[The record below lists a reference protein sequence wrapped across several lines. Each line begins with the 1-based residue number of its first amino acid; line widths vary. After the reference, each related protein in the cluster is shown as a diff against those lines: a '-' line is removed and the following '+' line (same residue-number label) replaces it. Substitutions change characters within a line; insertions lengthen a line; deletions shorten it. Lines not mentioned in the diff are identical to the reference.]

1 MFSKE
6 PEHYN
11 FPYPLFVTSIHM
23 FVQWSLS
30 ALTIYAL
37 PNLRPTGRPAPR
49 DYAYVATSGCNRPQ
63 LGAPRSSAADGRLIM
78 LQIKGCAVR
87 DGDCT

>member
-6 PEHYN
+6 PGHYN

-30 ALTIYAL
+30 ALTITIFKD
-37 PNLRPTGRPAPR
+37 LRPKSRPAPR
-49 DYAYVATSGCNRPQ
+49 DY
-63 LGAPRSSAADGRLIM
+63 L
-78 LQIKGCAVR
+78 
-87 DGDCT
+87 